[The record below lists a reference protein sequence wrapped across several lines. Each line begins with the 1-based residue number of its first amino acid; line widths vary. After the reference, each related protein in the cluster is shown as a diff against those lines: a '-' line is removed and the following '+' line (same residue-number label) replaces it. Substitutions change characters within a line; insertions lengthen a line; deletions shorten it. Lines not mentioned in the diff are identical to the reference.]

1 MVSPGARRLTMWL
14 WMVWAGCVDADA
26 PNDPTDT
33 TPFVFEVKKGAVP
46 GSLAPALVEQRLV
59 GAEWK
64 WKMFLRTEDMSCL
77 KAGRFKVSRSM
88 SLHELKAALCGPPLS
103 EDEPFTVVE
112 GWRIRDIDAA
122 LVEKGWIKPGD
133 YATVALN
140 KSVELPFPIESKTL
154 EGYLY
159 PETYRVE
166 PAKFSV
172 EKLIGRQL
180 ETFRSRFLVN
190 HEKDVQKRGL
200 DAIVIMASMLEREEP
215 KPEQRPVTAGILWK
229 RLDAGWQLGVD
240 ATSRYELPEWND
252 KLAFLK
258 KLRDPNDPYNSRLNK
273 GLPPTAIGNPSVSSL
288 EAALSPVASE
298 YWYYLHDAEHNFH
311 GGRNVEEHEAN
322 RKKYNVY

>member
-1 MVSPGARRLTMWL
+1 MML
-14 WMVWAGCVDADA
+14 WMVLLGCVDADA
-26 PNDPTDT
+26 PNNPTDT

-46 GSLAPALVEQRLV
+46 GSLGPPLVDAGLV
-59 GAEWK
+59 ASEWK
-64 WKMFLRTEDMSCL
+64 WKLFLRTDDMSCL
-77 KAGRFKVSRSM
+77 KAGRFSVNKAM
-88 SLHELKAALCGPPLS
+88 SLHQLKQALCGPPMA

-172 EKLIGRQL
+172 QKLIVRQL
-180 ETFRSRFLVN
+180 QTFDARFLSL
-190 HEKDVQKRGL
+190 HKDDLKKRGL
-200 DAIVIMASMLEREEP
+200 NEIVIMASMLEREEP
-215 KPEQRPVTAGILWK
+215 KPEQRPITAGILWK
-229 RLDAGWQLGVD
+229 RIDAGWQLGVD

-252 KLAFLK
+252 KQAFLK
-258 KLRDPNDPYNSRLNK
+258 KLRDPSDPYNSRLNK
-273 GLPPTAIGNPSVSSL
+273 GLPPTAIGNPAASSL
-288 EAALSPVASE
+288 EAALHPVASE
-298 YWYYLHDAEHNFH
+298 YWYYLHDSDHNFH
-311 GGRNVEEHEAN
+311 GGRTVEEHEAN